1 MISIVIPPAVARSL
15 PQFACWA
22 GAWSHGLGCP
32 RNSWHD
38 YALMT
43 MAREVV
49 KDTEIGGCPFREG
62 TNGGSCR
69 SRLATAIHRRIG
81 SNLAPV
87 EIAVALELVAI
98 PGSISTV
105 RRDDMVAGMVRG
117 PRRLPILFRR
127 ETAHLSQPSEKLD
140 GWAQRTVQTHRGN

>member
-1 MISIVIPPAVARSL
+1 MVSAVEEFLARL
-15 PQFACWA
+15 RANDH
-22 GAWSHGLGCP
+22 GARGRQGHRDRRLSVP
-32 RNSWHD
+32 
-38 YALMT
+38 
-43 MAREVV
+43 
-49 KDTEIGGCPFREG
+49 GGNKWC
-62 TNGGSCR
+62 SCR